1 MSLACLP
8 FEFGF
13 KSRLLPHHMQ
23 PGFTGCSFN
32 GAWTLIAAVADQ
44 AGWRLH
50 CSSAKLKLLT
60 WRSLSPLRCPDSC
73 SVIAYSSCCQCRRRS
88 PVLLSV
94 TELSLIPPLPSV
106 DIDSSPRQLLS
117 SPSLLGH
124 HPPAMSVIVPLFC
137 HRPHALSSAPC
148 SVIVPLL
155 CHRPRGG
162 AITDPL
168 ALSLL
173 LCRHPPVLSSSPL
186 LCHRP
191 RVLSLSPP
199 CSIVVPALS
208 SPQFSVIVTAL
219 SPSPCISRRKAA
231 LKLSICSLVKTWSC
245 DGNYPEVDNLFKMAP
260 RFRTHGVVLSRWT
273 KERE

>member
-1 MSLACLP
+1 MSAP
-8 FEFGF
+8 F
-13 KSRLLPHHMQ
+13 
-23 PGFTGCSFN
+23 T
-32 GAWTLIAAVADQ
+32 
-44 AGWRLH
+44 
-50 CSSAKLKLLT
+50 SSTK
-60 WRSLSPLRCPDSC
+60 
-73 SVIAYSSCCQCRRRS
+73 CQ
-88 PVLLSV
+88 
-94 TELSLIPPLPSV
+94 LSLIPPLPFDIGQPSV
-106 DIDSSPRQLLS
+106 DIETSPRQLLS

-137 HRPHALSSAPC
+137 HRPHAF
-148 SVIVPLL
+148 VIGPLL
-155 CHRPRGG
+155 CHRPRG

-173 LCRHPPVLSSSPL
+173 LCRHPPVIVCHRPRGAITDPLALSLLLCRHPPALSSSPL

-208 SPQFSVIVTAL
+208 SPPFSVIVTAL